1 MLQQFKQEQTCT
13 KNDLRQDILYRESHL
28 ASIKSG
34 EDNLLAAVHSYTHD
48 ANMEIVTRVL
58 QLPQE
63 LRDDIYMHLWEL
75 NDKHD
80 PSRSL
85 LYWWDSFDE
94 PWFSRDDD
102 PNKSRWLKTPL
113 MTLRPPHFI
122 DKCFVGPVF
131 AKEALKQLKDSVGK
145 DLRSIGDRNP
155 VAECGLLDAS
165 MEDFV
170 EKDVFGVG
178 ITVEELVRNLDLRVN
193 FQCDALTDDEF
204 AEIQKSKA
212 HNRGPLRTGATTYT
226 RDDYL
231 QDLGDGVAALLSI
244 PHTERVI
251 THNEHG
257 RHLNTTARVITLAIR
272 QEDDFIWRDH
282 SAILKLVARAY
293 HGLRAKGFAVKIQY
307 YSEELELKVLFEDD
321 VWEWTSDDW
330 DRNLIEKNT
339 FGIGSGTSPQ
349 RHVEAYVWTQL
360 QEHLFQRLDN
370 DCLIGS

>member
-1 MLQQFKQEQTCT
+1 M
-13 KNDLRQDILYRESHL
+13 
-28 ASIKSG
+28 
-34 EDNLLAAVHSYTHD
+34 LAAVLNYTHD

-63 LRDDIYMHLWEL
+63 LRDDIYMHLWGL

-102 PNKSRWLKTPL
+102 PNKLRWLRTPL

-145 DLRSIGDRNP
+145 DLRPIGERNP

-165 MEDFV
+165 MDDFV

-193 FQCDALTDDEF
+193 FQCDALTDNEF
-204 AEIQKSKA
+204 AEIQKSKT
-212 HNRGPLRTGATTYT
+212 HDRGSLGTGATTYT

-231 QDLGDGVAALLSI
+231 RDLGDGVAALLNI
-244 PHTERVI
+244 PHTERVT

-257 RHLNTTARVITLAIR
+257 RHLNTRARVITLAIR

-293 HGLRAKGFAVKIQY
+293 HGLRAKGFAVKVQY
-307 YSEELELKVLFEDD
+307 YSEEIELKLLFEDD

-330 DRNLIEKNT
+330 DRNLIWKNT

-349 RHVEAYVWTQL
+349 RYVWAQL
-360 QEHLFQRLDN
+360 QEHLFRRPDN

>member
-1 MLQQFKQEQTCT
+1 
-13 KNDLRQDILYRESHL
+13 
-28 ASIKSG
+28 
-34 EDNLLAAVHSYTHD
+34 
-48 ANMEIVTRVL
+48 MEIVTRVL

-63 LRDDIYMHLWEL
+63 LRDDIYMHLWAL

-85 LYWWDSFDE
+85 LYWWDSRDE

-102 PNKSRWLKTPL
+102 PNKSRWLRTPL

-145 DLRSIGDRNP
+145 DLRPIGERNP

-204 AEIQKSKA
+204 AEIQKSKT
-212 HNRGPLRTGATTYT
+212 HDRGSLGTGATTYT

-231 QDLGDGVAALLSI
+231 KDLGDGVTALLNI
-244 PHTERVI
+244 PHTGRVT
-251 THNEHG
+251 THSEHG
-257 RHLNTTARVITLAIR
+257 RHLNTRARVITLAIR

-293 HGLRAKGFAVKIQY
+293 HGLRAKGFTVKVQY
-307 YSEELELKVLFEDD
+307 YSEEIELKLLFEDD

-330 DRNLIEKNT
+330 DRNLIWKNT

-349 RHVEAYVWTQL
+349 RYVWAQL
-360 QEHLFQRLDN
+360 QEHLFRRPDN